1 MADHVLRMVTPAT
14 MIDDDIVSLLER
26 TLERAKAGEF
36 GGLALVAIT
45 RDGGHFSSFSGS
57 EDRMKLIGAL
67 SFVQFRQMRA
77 YDDDN

>member
-1 MADHVLRMVTPAT
+1 MADTAIRLVPNTT
-14 MIDDDIVSLLER
+14 FIDEDVVGILER
-26 TLERAKAGEF
+26 ALERAKAGDF

-45 RDGGHFSSFSGS
+45 RDGGHFSSFSKS

-77 YDDDN
+77 YDDDI